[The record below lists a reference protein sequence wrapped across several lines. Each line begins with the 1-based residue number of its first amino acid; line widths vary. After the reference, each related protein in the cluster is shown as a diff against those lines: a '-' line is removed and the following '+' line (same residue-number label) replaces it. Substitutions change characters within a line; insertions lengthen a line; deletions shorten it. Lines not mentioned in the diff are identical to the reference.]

1 MSSPILTPNRF
12 VSEFNELQCIHH
24 QMMLNRGFWD
34 SRLVLR
40 GMLESNPSAL
50 AIVERA
56 MDCQLMALVH
66 TEVSE
71 AVESIRHGCPPDD
84 KIPEFSGPEAELA
97 DVILRIMDMAQ
108 DRKWRVIEAVVAK
121 IAMNAGREKMHG
133 GKLF

>member
-1 MSSPILTPNRF
+1 MNNPILTPAGL
-12 VSEFNELQCIHH
+12 VSAFNELQSSHH
-24 QMMLNRGFWD
+24 DMMVEKGFWR
-34 SRLVLR
+34 SRQYLRLKLVDDPKTLDI
-40 GMLESNPSAL
+40 A
-50 AIVERA
+50 ERA
-56 MDCQLMALVH
+56 MDCQLMALIH

-71 AVESIRHGCPPDD
+71 AVESIRHGSPPDD

-97 DVILRIMDMAQ
+97 DVFLRIMDVAQ

>member
-1 MSSPILTPNRF
+1 MNNPILTPTGL
-12 VSEFNELQCIHH
+12 VEAFNELQSSHH
-24 QMMLNRGFWD
+24 NMMVKQGFWD
-34 SRLVLR
+34 NRKLVRQTFSHAPFTL
-40 GMLESNPSAL
+40 G
-50 AIVERA
+50 IVENA
-56 MDCQLMALVH
+56 MDCQCMALIH

-71 AVESIRHGCPPDD
+71 AVESIRHGSPPDD

-97 DVILRIMDMAQ
+97 DVFLRIMDVAQ

>member
-1 MSSPILTPNRF
+1 
-12 VSEFNELQCIHH
+12 
-24 QMMLNRGFWD
+24 MMLNRGFWD

-56 MDCQLMALVH
+56 MDCQLMALIH

-71 AVESIRHGCPPDD
+71 AVESIRHGSPPDD

-97 DVILRIMDMAQ
+97 DVILRIMDVAQ